1 MTNNQES
8 KKTFDLEERT
18 LIFAKRIIRMCKELP
33 SNQVNFKLIDQLIRS
48 AGSVGA
54 NYREA
59 NDSLGKKDLL
69 MRMKIAR
76 KEAKESH
83 FWLEL
88 VIEANPEVAERVKDL
103 LQESFEL
110 KRILSTIITKLE
122 R

>member
-1 MTNNQES
+1 MSNNQSS
-8 KKTFDLEERT
+8 KNSFDLEERT
-18 LIFAKRIIRMCKELP
+18 LLFAKRIVRMCKELP
-33 SNQVNFKLIDQLIRS
+33 NNTVNFKLVDQLIRS

-88 VIEANPEVAERVKDL
+88 VIEANPEIEERLKDL

-110 KRILSTIITKLE
+110 KKILSAIITKLDK
-122 R
+122 

>member
-1 MTNNQES
+1 MTNTQEP
-8 KKTFDLEERT
+8 KKEFDLEERT
-18 LIFAKRIIRMCKELP
+18 LVFAKRIIRMCKELP
-33 SNQVNFKLIDQLIRS
+33 NNQVNFKLIDQLIRS

-59 NDSLGKKDLL
+59 NDSLGNKDLL

-88 VIEANPEVAERVKDL
+88 VIDANPEVSERVKDL
-103 LQESFEL
+103 LQEAFEL
-110 KRILSTIITKLE
+110 KKILSAIITKLE